1 MISPEVRAQIRRY
14 FDAEHGKIGTIAR
27 ELAVHRDALRNAI
40 EAQRPGGKVQ
50 LLRPSV
56 IEGDSYRAPRESEQ
70 GRRKP

>member
-27 ELAVHRDALRNAI
+27 ELAVHRDAVRNAI

-50 LLRPSV
+50 RPSV
-56 IEGDSYRAPRESEQ
+56 IEGDRYRAPRESEQ